1 MSDYEESGPNPQ
13 IQELEAENKQLKAKL
28 ASFDDARANAGR
40 YQRRIDALMRK
51 GLPRAKATS
60 EASREMPQCRRDF
73 LLLTNSKLV
82 ADDIRKASKMPKR
95 PRGK

>member
-1 MSDYEESGPNPQ
+1 MSDYEESGPSSE
-13 IQELEAENKQLKAKL
+13 IQALEEENAALRAKL
-28 ASFDDARANAGR
+28 ASFDDSRANAAK
-40 YQRRIDALMRK
+40 YQKRIASLMRT
-51 GLPRAKATS
+51 GLTRNKATAQ
-60 EASREMPQCRRDF
+60 ASRELPNCRRDF